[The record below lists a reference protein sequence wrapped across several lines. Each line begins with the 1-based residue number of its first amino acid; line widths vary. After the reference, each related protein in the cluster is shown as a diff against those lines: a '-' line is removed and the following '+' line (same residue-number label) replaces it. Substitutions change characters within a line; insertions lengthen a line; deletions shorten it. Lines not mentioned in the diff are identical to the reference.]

1 MLDHDFWVTLQDGGQ
16 WATGRQG
23 LCTSSCVCG
32 PKRPLNTSGT
42 EQDAGFAQED
52 LTIYDRRDKTEEWR
66 DRVLTHWLLLHPSV
80 SMLCVNNPKCTTW
93 TPPSLFPLSAA
104 LEHPR
109 GDFPWHKRT
118 CEVIA
123 RAGCRQ
129 RPNGCLWGA
138 NRRDCWSS
146 LSAPVRSDIKWSN
159 PSDTMD
165 K

>member
-66 DRVLTHWLLLHPSV
+66 NRVLTHWLLLHPSV
-80 SMLCVNNPKCTTW
+80 SMLSVNNPKCTTW

-109 GDFPWHKRT
+109 GDFSLAQTNVWGHS
-118 CEVIA
+118 
-123 RAGCRQ
+123 AGWLQAAAQWVLMRSKQ
-129 RPNGCLWGA
+129 AWLLIL
-138 NRRDCWSS
+138 S
-146 LSAPVRSDIKWSN
+146 LSSSEIRHQVIESQRYHG
-159 PSDTMD
+159 
-165 K
+165 